1 MWNCRMRSQQFLPIH
16 VGQVEPCFGAATL
29 QPNSCSSYSFRCTVC
44 QLKKLFNR
52 SVQLSPLAMY
62 KLVFG
67 EVSPFLLFVR
77 IGPMVGVICQKS
89 WTKPGIIIDNCPN

>member
-52 SVQLSPLAMY
+52 SVQLSPL
-62 KLVFG
+62 G
-67 EVSPFLLFVR
+67 ECLFPSFLMDSSSSFSSLR
-77 IGPMVGVICQKS
+77 
-89 WTKPGIIIDNCPN
+89 